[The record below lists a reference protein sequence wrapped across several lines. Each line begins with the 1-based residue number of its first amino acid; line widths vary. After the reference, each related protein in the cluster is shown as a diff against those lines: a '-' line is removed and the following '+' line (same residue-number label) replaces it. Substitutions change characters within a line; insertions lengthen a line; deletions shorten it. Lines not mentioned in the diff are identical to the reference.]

1 MRRVASW
8 VVGLGIVAVFAGPGL
23 GHASAGQQKNVEA
36 SNGWVKTPT
45 AGETTAAA
53 FVTVD
58 NPTQYDVYLT
68 AAATDVAGKVEFRDK
83 SGSSDAQGQAR
94 KTVNVA
100 AFDSLAM
107 NPKGVYLLL
116 SDLKRP
122 LKDGDM
128 VSLTLTTDGGATLQV
143 SAAVRKE

>member
-8 VVGLGIVAVFAGPGL
+8 VVGFGVVAVCAGSGTGNVL
-23 GHASAGQQKNVEA
+23 AGQEKNVEA
-36 SNGWVKTPT
+36 SSGWVKTPA

-53 FVTVD
+53 FVAVD
-58 NPTQYDVYLT
+58 NPTQYDVYLMS
-68 AAATDVAGKVEFRDK
+68 AATDVAGKVEFRDK
-83 SGSSDAQGQAR
+83 SGSSDPQGQVR
-94 KTVNVA
+94 KTINVS

-107 NPKGVYLLL
+107 DPKGVYLLL
-116 SDLKRP
+116 TDLKRP

>member
-8 VVGLGIVAVFAGPGL
+8 VCGIVVVAVCAGPGL
-23 GHASAGQQKNVEA
+23 GHVSAGQQKNVEA
-36 SNGWVKTPT
+36 SNGWVKTPA

-53 FVTVD
+53 FVAVD
-58 NPTQYDVYLT
+58 NPTQYDIYLT
-68 AAATDVAGKVEFRDK
+68 SAATDAAGKVEFRDK
-83 SGSSDAQGQAR
+83 NDSSDAQGQVR
-94 KTVNVA
+94 KTVNVP

-116 SDLKRP
+116 TDLKRP

>member
-1 MRRVASW
+1 
-8 VVGLGIVAVFAGPGL
+8 VAVSAGPGV
-23 GHASAGQQKNVEA
+23 GHLFAGQQKNVEA
-36 SNGWVKTPT
+36 SNGWVRTPA
-45 AGETTAAA
+45 AGEATAAA

-58 NPTQYDVYLT
+58 NPTQYDIYLVS
-68 AAATDVAGKVEFRDK
+68 AVTDVAGKVEFRDK
-83 SGSSDAQGQAR
+83 TGSSDAQGQVR
-94 KTVNVA
+94 KTINIA

-107 NPKGVYLLL
+107 DPKSVYLLL

-128 VSLTLTTDGGATLQV
+128 VSLTLTTDGGAMLQV

>member
-1 MRRVASW
+1 
-8 VVGLGIVAVFAGPGL
+8 VF
-23 GHASAGQQKNVEA
+23 AGQQKNVEA
-36 SNGWVKTPT
+36 SSGWVKTPA
-45 AGETTAAA
+45 AGEATAAA

-58 NPTQYDVYLT
+58 NPTQYDIYLVS
-68 AAATDVAGKVEFRDK
+68 AVTDVAGKVEFRDK
-83 SGSSDAQGQAR
+83 TGSSDAQGQVR
-94 KTVNVA
+94 KTINIA

-107 NPKGVYLLL
+107 DPKSVYLLL

-128 VSLTLTTDGGATLQV
+128 VSLTLTTDGGAMLQV

>member
-1 MRRVASW
+1 MRRAASW
-8 VVGLGIVAVFAGPGL
+8 VVGLGIVAVCGGPGT
-23 GHASAGQQKNVEA
+23 GHVLAGQEKNVEA
-36 SNGWVKTPT
+36 SNGWVKTPA

-53 FVTVD
+53 FVAVD
-58 NPTQYDVYLT
+58 NPTQYDIYLT
-68 AAATDVAGKVEFRDK
+68 SAATDVAGKVEFRDK
-83 SGSSDAQGQAR
+83 NGSSDAQGQVR
-94 KTVNVA
+94 KTINVP

-107 NPKGVYLLL
+107 DPKGVYLLL
-116 SDLKRP
+116 TDLKRP